1 MKKYKTISSYLK
13 TLQKNNTLPHIRNIV
28 DSFIEAIN
36 NDRRNNNQFF
46 ISIDA
51 NKVLMENISGRL
63 GESVN
68 GGNRKITNK
77 TRLSF

>member
-1 MKKYKTISSYLK
+1 
-13 TLQKNNTLPHIRNIV
+13 V

-51 NKVLMENISGRL
+51 NKVSMENISGRL
-63 GESVN
+63 GKSVN
-68 GGNRKITNK
+68 AGNRKITNK
-77 TRLSF
+77 TRLPF

>member
-1 MKKYKTISSYLK
+1 M
-13 TLQKNNTLPHIRNIV
+13 

-51 NKVLMENISGRL
+51 NKVSMENISGRL
-63 GESVN
+63 GKSVN

-77 TRLSF
+77 TRLPF